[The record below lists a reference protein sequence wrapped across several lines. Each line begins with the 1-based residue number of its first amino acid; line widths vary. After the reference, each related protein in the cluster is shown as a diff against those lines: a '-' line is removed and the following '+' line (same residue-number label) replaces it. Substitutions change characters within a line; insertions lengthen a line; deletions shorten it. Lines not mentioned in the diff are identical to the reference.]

1 MSNNMKRKVII
12 IMLLTILLITGC
24 NNKIK
29 EQENI
34 KESEDIVN
42 SMNIIINEKEYELN
56 LENNETV
63 AELLTKLPLQLKMD
77 ELNGNEKYVYLDF
90 SLKNN
95 PVNPKHINKG
105 DVMLFTD
112 NCLVIFYKS
121 FDTSYSYTK
130 IGHINNLPELGS
142 SSINAKFEK

>member
-1 MSNNMKRKVII
+1 MNKRII
-12 IMLLTILLITGC
+12 IVFIIAILILTGC
-24 NNKIK
+24 NNKIQK
-29 EQENI
+29 QENL
-34 KESEDIVN
+34 KESEEIIN
-42 SMNIIINEKEYELN
+42 NMNIVINEKEYKLN

-63 AELLTKLPLQLKMD
+63 AELLTKLPLQLNMND
-77 ELNGNEKYVYLDF
+77 LNKNEKYVYLDF

-105 DVMLFTD
+105 DVMLYTD

-130 IGHINNLPELGS
+130 IGHINNLPDLDNN
-142 SSINAKFEK
+142 SISVKLEK

>member
-1 MSNNMKRKVII
+1 MNKRII
-12 IMLLTILLITGC
+12 IVFIIAILILTGC
-24 NNKIK
+24 NSKIQK
-29 EQENI
+29 QENL
-34 KESEDIVN
+34 KESEEIIN
-42 SMNIIINEKEYELN
+42 NMNIVINEKEYKLN

-63 AELLTKLPLQLKMD
+63 AELLTKLPLQLNMND
-77 ELNGNEKYVYLDF
+77 LNSNEKYVYLDF

-130 IGHINNLPELGS
+130 IGHINNLPDLDNN
-142 SSINAKFEK
+142 SISVKLEK

>member
-1 MSNNMKRKVII
+1 MNKRII
-12 IMLLTILLITGC
+12 IVFIIAILILTGC
-24 NNKIK
+24 NNKIQK
-29 EQENI
+29 QENL
-34 KESEDIVN
+34 KESEEIIN
-42 SMNIIINEKEYELN
+42 NMNIVINEKEYELN

-63 AELLTKLPLQLKMD
+63 TELLTKLPLQLNMND
-77 ELNGNEKYVYLDF
+77 LNKNEKYVYLDF

-130 IGHINNLPELGS
+130 IGHINNLPDLDNN
-142 SSINAKFEK
+142 SISVKLEK

>member
-1 MSNNMKRKVII
+1 MNKRII
-12 IMLLTILLITGC
+12 IVFIIAILILTGC
-24 NNKIK
+24 NNKIQK
-29 EQENI
+29 QENL
-34 KESEDIVN
+34 KESEEIIN
-42 SMNIIINEKEYELN
+42 NMNIVINEKEYKLN

-63 AELLTKLPLQLKMD
+63 AELLTKLPLQLNMND
-77 ELNGNEKYVYLDF
+77 LNSNEKYVYLDF

-105 DVMLFTD
+105 DVMLYTD

-130 IGHINNLPELGS
+130 IGHINNLPDLDNN
-142 SSINAKFEK
+142 SISVKLEK